1 MDARPFVP
9 IASTP
14 FILRVFVRVFLHA
27 LLHTFRHPF
36 LHVFLA
42 LALLVHAPRASAASS
57 AVTGHARAELLAHA
71 PDGLKPG
78 AEVWLGLRLQH
89 EAGWHTYWL
98 NAGDSGLPTTLAWTL
113 PPGFTAGDIA
123 WPTPKQLPLGPLMNY
138 GYEGDLL
145 LPVRLRVPADYQ
157 GGPVP
162 VRLRADWLICQ
173 ETCIPEFAELDAEL
187 APAPASAHA
196 ALFERA
202 RAAAPVAV
210 PGAKAAARIEGDAL
224 VIEASGLPAAYR
236 GRPLQLFPENG
247 GVIDHPAP
255 LVQEW
260 QGERLLLRA
269 RLSPQRSDSPAA
281 MDAVITANHA
291 APGIRIGFAVAG
303 PWPQPGAGTV
313 AAPAA
318 APAPAAAAQDAPAG
332 AGAADPGRPW
342 LAVLAFAFLG
352 GAILNL
358 MPCVFPVLSLKV
370 LGFAAHGGERRRIV
384 AGGFAYTAGVIVSF
398 LLLAT
403 LLLLLRASGEQLGWG
418 FQLQSPPFV
427 AALALLFSLIGLNLA
442 GLFEFRS
449 LLPDRIANARAR
461 NPVADDFL
469 TGVLAVAIASPC
481 TAPFMGAALG
491 AALSWPAP
499 QALSVFA
506 ALGAG
511 MAAPYLAASL
521 FPAAARMLPRPGPWM
536 ARFKTFMAFPMFAT
550 VVWLL
555 WVLGQQAGIDAVA
568 ALLGLLVAA
577 AFGLWVLGIPVRGA
591 AGRWIGIGA
600 ACLVAGATAAW
611 AWPAL
616 RQAAPAATALAAGQA
631 GEQAGWQ
638 AWSPQAVAQARADGR
653 PVFVDFT
660 AAWCV
665 TCQYNKRTTLA
676 DPALLRD
683 FQAKNVVLLRADWT
697 RRDETIT
704 RALKELGR
712 SGVPVYALYRDG
724 AAQPLLLSE
733 LPSVDEVR
741 QALAAP

>member
-1 MDARPFVP
+1 MRLSLSSLACL
-9 IASTP
+9 A
-14 FILRVFVRVFLHA
+14 
-27 LLHTFRHPF
+27 
-36 LHVFLA
+36 LA
-42 LALLVHAPRASAASS
+42 LALLVHAPRALATSS

-71 PDGLKPG
+71 PEGLKPG

-89 EAGWHTYWL
+89 QAGWHTYWL

-113 PPGFTAGDIA
+113 PAGFAAGDIA

-145 LPVRLRVPADYQ
+145 LPVRLRVPAEYR
-157 GGPVP
+157 GGAVP

-187 APAPASAHA
+187 APGPTSAHA

-202 RAAAPVAV
+202 RGAAPVAV
-210 PGAKAAARIEGDAL
+210 AGAKAAARIEGDAL

-236 GRPLQLFPENG
+236 GQPLQLFPENG

-255 LVQEW
+255 LVQKW
-260 QGERLLLRA
+260 QGGRLLLRA

-281 MDAVITANHA
+281 MDAVLTANHA

-303 PWPQPGAGTV
+303 PWPQPGAATV
-313 AAPAA
+313 PAA
-318 APAPAAAAQDAPAG
+318 ASAPAAAAP
-332 AGAADPGRPW
+332 AADPGRPW

-370 LGFAAHGGERRRIV
+370 LGFAQHGGERRRIV

-427 AALALLFSLIGLNLA
+427 AALALLFALIGLNLA

-449 LLPDRIANARAR
+449 LLPDRLANARAR

-521 FPAAARMLPRPGPWM
+521 FPAVARMLPRPGSWM

-555 WVLGQQAGIDAVA
+555 WVLGLQAGIDAVA

-577 AFGLWVLGIPVRGA
+577 AFGLWVLGIPARSA
-591 AGRWIGIGA
+591 SGRWIGIGA
-600 ACLVAGATAAW
+600 ACLVAGAAAAW
-611 AWPAL
+611 AWPAP
-616 RQAAPAATALAAGQA
+616 RQAAPPAAALAAERA
-631 GEQAGWQ
+631 SEQAGWQ
-638 AWSPQAVAQARADGR
+638 AWSPQAVAQARAGGR

-683 FQAKNVVLLRADWT
+683 FQARNVVLLRADWT